1 MYKQKVSGSN
11 FLAILL
17 GVIIQQEMNKEI
29 SITNLVFKELLI
41 TRISGNLLVKKYI
54 VDNFSKKEMYS

>member
-29 SITNLVFKELLI
+29 SVTNLVFKELLI

>member
-29 SITNLVFKELLI
+29 SVTNLVFKELLI

-54 VDNFSKKEMYS
+54 VDFSKKEMYS

>member
-1 MYKQKVSGSN
+1 MYNQKVSGSN

-29 SITNLVFKELLI
+29 SVTNLVFKELLI